1 MPADTAVGTFSINTL
16 KGSTFQTKLLIY
28 NKYAL
33 LYGVGNFLNFL
44 FAFSK
49 GLYYSMH
56 ALNLK
61 FEFQVE

>member
-1 MPADTAVGTFSINTL
+1 MGLETF
-16 KGSTFQTKLLIY
+16 LI
-28 NKYAL
+28 
-33 LYGVGNFLNFL
+33 FL